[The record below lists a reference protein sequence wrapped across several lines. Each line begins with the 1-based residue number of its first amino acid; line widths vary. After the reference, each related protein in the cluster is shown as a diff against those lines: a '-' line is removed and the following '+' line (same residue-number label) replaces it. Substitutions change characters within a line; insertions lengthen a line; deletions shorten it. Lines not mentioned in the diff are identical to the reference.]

1 MEYAGSPFEIKKLND
16 SGHIEGLL
24 AGFGDVDHGGDKL
37 LSGCLSKS
45 LAKRTS
51 PLPML
56 LYHDTKR
63 PIGAWKEWQERPEG
77 LYVKGSLTLST
88 RDAQEAHALAKDGAL
103 TGLSIGWQAV
113 HGELDQKTGER
124 IITEAEL
131 FEGSLVTVPMH
142 DRARVTAVKDF
153 TESPA
158 NLEQG
163 LREMMGFSGRM
174 AREGSFALWRIKH
187 KENDDKAA
195 EAEAIA
201 ILNKSAAR
209 IAAIG
214 DRK

>member
-1 MEYAGSPFEIKKLND
+1 MEYAGSQFDIKQIND
-16 SGHIEGLL
+16 NGHIEGLL

-37 LSGCLSKS
+37 MPGCLSKS

-56 LYHDTKR
+56 LHHDMKR
-63 PIGAWKEWQERPEG
+63 PIGAWKEWREKPEG

-103 TGLSIGWQAV
+103 TGLSIGWKPILGAV
-113 HGELDQKTGER
+113 DQKTGQR

-142 DRARVTAVKDF
+142 DRARVTAVKDL

-158 NLEQG
+158 SLEQG
-163 LREMMGFSGRM
+163 LRELLGLSGRW

-187 KENDDKAA
+187 KQNDDADS
-195 EAEAIA
+195 EEEIRA
-201 ILNKSAAR
+201 ILNTAAAR

-214 DRK
+214 GTK